1 MTLFSMRK
9 GATPLC
15 VYAHRRMMA
24 AFDDRT
30 VSLDAPEQLAALGVA
45 LGVRTRLA
53 VLQTLVRAEGPMN
66 INEMARRVGLDA
78 SPVRGHLQALVAAG
92 LAREVEAPTA
102 RERLF
107 ETPITNVVVT
117 LEGARRAGRP
127 PKGPL
132 PKAAKRLQRKLDDVQ
147 KDMAKLEA
155 KARAVQ
161 AEIQEALSEAPKDA
175 TTRP

>member
-1 MTLFSMRK
+1 MPS
-9 GATPLC
+9 
-15 VYAHRRMMA
+15 
-24 AFDDRT
+24 FDDRT
-30 VSLDAPEQLAALGVA
+30 VSLDAPEQLAALGAA

-53 VLQTLVRAEGPMN
+53 VLSTLVRADRPLN
-66 INEMARRVGLDA
+66 INEVARRVGVDA
-78 SPVRGHLQALVAAG
+78 SPVRSHLEALVREE

-117 LEGARRAGRP
+117 LEGARRAGRL

-132 PKAAKRLQRKLDDVQ
+132 PRAAAKLQKRLDDLQ

-161 AEIQEALSEAPKDA
+161 ADLAKALASAKDG
-175 TTRP
+175 